1 MKNIYLILISIALA
15 ISLNF
20 NAKQSQLVKVIDHEN
35 YKLKSDL
42 ENVVYQ
48 LNMCRLL
55 YADKE

>member
-1 MKNIYLILISIALA
+1 MKNTYLILLSIALA

-20 NAKQSQLVKVIDHEN
+20 NAKQAKLVKIMDHES

-55 YADKE
+55 YESN